1 MRARRS
7 GIARIAKSLA
17 QARRAKTECSVRKLA
32 VQSSR
37 LRRSDWTASTRSR
50 AADSASPV
58 GTLGRLVLGRLFLC
72 SALGKLFIETD
83 FQQPRLGH
91 FGHTWF
97 SKKLGYFLDAFLG
110 PLPT

>member
-1 MRARRS
+1 M
-7 GIARIAKSLA
+7 
-17 QARRAKTECSVRKLA
+17 AKTDGSVRKLA

-72 SALGKLFIETD
+72 SALGHLFVETD
-83 FQQPRLGH
+83 FKQPRLEH
-91 FGHTWF
+91 FGHARL
-97 SKKLGYFLDAFLG
+97 SKERG
-110 PLPT
+110 